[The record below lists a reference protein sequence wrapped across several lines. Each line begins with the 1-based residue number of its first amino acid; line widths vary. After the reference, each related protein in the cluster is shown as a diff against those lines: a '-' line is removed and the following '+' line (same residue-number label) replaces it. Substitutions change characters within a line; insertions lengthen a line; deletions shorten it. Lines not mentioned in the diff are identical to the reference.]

1 MGSLL
6 SVQGSRRTAP
16 RQEGT
21 QGSNGPAYPFRIPHG
36 RHIACLSLV
45 PFRHENPPVLREKT
59 SYRTLYVLSPTEPA
73 PPFRAPRNRLSPAR
87 HIHAPPLASTTAIH
101 PHARMAF
108 VRPPPILHTFLPR
121 MRTTPFRLKPD
132 SESHR
137 CHRHTGTPGF
147 AVRRSHRVLE
157 ADRFSIQHPFSFPV
171 FLPTASD
178 SQNDFPN
185 DIFCA
190 NDNLTIIRSGT
201 S

>member
-21 QGSNGPAYPFRIPHG
+21 KGSNGPAYPFRIPHG

-45 PFRHENPPVLREKT
+45 PFRHESPCLTEKDIVQDA
-59 SYRTLYVLSPTEPA
+59 LCALPNGASPL
-73 PPFRAPRNRLSPAR
+73 PFGTPRNRLSPAR

-108 VRPPPILHTFLPR
+108 VRPPPILHTFLPG
-121 MRTTPFRLKPD
+121 MRTMPFRLKPD
-132 SESHR
+132 SES
-137 CHRHTGTPGF
+137 HRHTGTPGF

-171 FLPTASD
+171 FFTD
-178 SQNDFPN
+178 R
-185 DIFCA
+185 I
-190 NDNLTIIRSGT
+190 
-201 S
+201 

>member
-36 RHIACLSLV
+36 RHIACLSFV
-45 PFRHENPPVLREKT
+45 PFRHESPCLTEKT
-59 SYRTLYVLSPTEPA
+59 SYRTLYVLSPTEPP
-73 PPFRAPRNRLSPAR
+73 PPFRAPATACPRETYTRSATCLHHRNSSARPYGIRKAAPNIAHFSSQNADNAVSPQTGFGIPQAYR
-87 HIHAPPLASTTAIH
+87 DSGICGAPLPS
-101 PHARMAF
+101 
-108 VRPPPILHTFLPR
+108 RP
-121 MRTTPFRLKPD
+121 
-132 SESHR
+132 
-137 CHRHTGTPGF
+137 
-147 AVRRSHRVLE
+147 RSGPVFYPTSLF
-157 ADRFSIQHPFSFPV
+157 FSC

>member
-21 QGSNGPAYPFRIPHG
+21 QGSDGPAYPFRIPHG

-45 PFRHENPPVLREKT
+45 PFRHENPPWLTEKDIVQDALCALPDGASPPFGAPQPPVLRKT
-59 SYRTLYVLSPTEPA
+59 YTRFA
-73 PPFRAPRNRLSPAR
+73 
-87 HIHAPPLASTTAIH
+87 LASTTAIH
-101 PHARMAF
+101 PHARMAS

-121 MRTTPFRLKPD
+121 MRTMPFRLKPD
-132 SESHR
+132 SES
-137 CHRHTGTPGF
+137 HRHTGTPGF

>member
-45 PFRHENPPVLREKT
+45 PFRHENPPWLTEKDIVQDALCALPDGA
-59 SYRTLYVLSPTEPA
+59 S
-73 PPFRAPRNRLSPAR
+73 PPFGAPRNRLSPAR
-87 HIHAPPLASTTAIH
+87 HIHASPLASTTAIH

-108 VRPPPILHTFLPR
+108 VRPPPILHTFLPG

-137 CHRHTGTPGF
+137 CHGHTGTPGF

-157 ADRFSIQHPFSFPV
+157 ADRFSIQHPFSFSV

>member
-45 PFRHENPPVLREKT
+45 PFRHENPPCLTEKDIVQDA
-59 SYRTLYVLSPTEPA
+59 LCALPNA
-73 PPFRAPRNRLSPAR
+73 PPFRGPPQPPVPREAYTRFATCLHHRNSSARPYGIRKAAPNIAQFSSQNEDNAV
-87 HIHAPPLASTTAIH
+87 APQTGFGIPQVPRAYRDSGICGAPLPS
-101 PHARMAF
+101 
-108 VRPPPILHTFLPR
+108 RP
-121 MRTTPFRLKPD
+121 
-132 SESHR
+132 
-137 CHRHTGTPGF
+137 
-147 AVRRSHRVLE
+147 RSGPVFYPTSLF
-157 ADRFSIQHPFSFPV
+157 FSC